1 MDIDLLRYYLKDKYT
16 YQEATKEV
24 FLDKIE
30 RIFEVFRKAGDKE
43 LWMYEGVCAGAD
55 CPNCGKKGYR
65 LVGNHSKNYLNL
77 IFELNGDEITDIYS
91 CSQFKSDIEVPDLGE
106 KSSID
111 IDRDETANFP
121 KPASYWIRVNAA
133 QGAYNEIV
141 TQPPRKLSF
150 EEIESWLGRYAGLYE
165 RLGGFRLLLRPLK
178 WSPFLFL
185 YYKLN
190 EIAEVVSPNLDK
202 ISQANR
208 EYNENWTEQKLIDWV
223 VAYEEIYHIGTLE
236 MKYFLVK
243 DGEDYA
249 FSEFDKYL
257 FAGEV
262 FSEVYSFFKAMCKHY
277 YELLAKYTIYTG
289 DEEDQIA
296 KEDDWKEKIHEYDLL
311 GFHMKKRK
319 ELEELGIH
327 LPFYLRNEDK
337 QTDSIDVPF

>member
-24 FLDKIE
+24 FLEKIE
-30 RIFEVFRKAGDKE
+30 RIFEKHRVAGDTE
-43 LWMYEGVCAGAD
+43 LWLYPGACAGTD

-77 IFELNGDEITDIYS
+77 IFEMNGDEITDIYS

-121 KPASYWIRVNAA
+121 KPKSYWTRVNDA
-133 QGAYNEIV
+133 QEAYNEIV

-150 EEIESWLGRYAGLYE
+150 EEIESWQGRYAGLYE

-185 YYKLN
+185 YYELN

-208 EYNENWTEQKLIDWV
+208 EYNENWTEQELIDWV

-236 MKYFLVK
+236 LKYFMVEK
-243 DGEDYA
+243 GENYGFA
-249 FSEFDKYL
+249 EFDKYL
-257 FAGEV
+257 FTGEV
-262 FSEVYSFFKAMCKHY
+262 FAEVYAFFDTIESHFYK
-277 YELLAKYTIYTG
+277 LLEKYSIFTG
-289 DEEDQIA
+289 DEKEEIA
-296 KEDDWKEKIHEYDLL
+296 DTDDWKKKFDERDLL
-311 GFHMKKRK
+311 RFHIQKRK
-319 ELEELGIH
+319 ELEELGVF
-327 LPFYLRNEDK
+327 LPYYLGSKEKPDEE
-337 QTDSIDVPF
+337 IPF